1 MTMLMSKRKSKIAVY
16 ATLPLQ
22 KMTLVLCK
30 PTLGSMKPPIK
41 ACQYRFELPANVS
54 AFEPHRVDP
63 SQISSGSMLPS
74 LAVKVSAT
82 TISRTIAS
90 LLSVTVAAAKVSFRD
105 TAPATW
111 FDNSAVPQQTA
122 ETPIIVRRFSL
133 TLLPIRS
140 MQIISLRN
148 QFGYL
153 SQYRQRD

>member
-1 MTMLMSKRKSKIAVY
+1 MLISKRKSKIVVQ

-22 KMTLVLCK
+22 KMTLVPCE
-30 PTLGSMKPPIK
+30 PRLGSRKPPIK
-41 ACQYRFELPANVS
+41 ACQYRFELSANVT

-63 SQISSGSMLPS
+63 SHISTGSMLPS
-74 LAVKVSAT
+74 LAVTVSAT
-82 TISRTIAS
+82 TICRTIAS
-90 LLSVTVAAAKVSFRD
+90 LLFVTVAAAKISFSD

-122 ETPIIVRRFSL
+122 ETSIIVRRFSL
-133 TLLPIRS
+133 ALLPIRS